1 MIKTNTNTCSLK
13 ELADIALSN
22 NLYVSSTWL
31 LKRTLEK
38 ISNGDRSESKAR
50 LWIAYRASKPVGVA
64 VLSGKDSSLMFYVK
78 AEHRRQGIAS
88 KLLIEVELDNTVNE
102 FCVSQGNK
110 ASIQFFKRLGLTPS
124 IEDAKRTVNS
134 VISKW
139 KSRSFLKQYKQNNYA
154 ISRGMDG
161 VYSV

>member
-1 MIKTNTNTCSLK
+1 MIKTNTDTCSSK

-38 ISNGDRSESKAR
+38 ISNGDRSESKAK

-88 KLLIEVELDNTVNE
+88 
-102 FCVSQGNK
+102 
-110 ASIQFFKRLGLTPS
+110 
-124 IEDAKRTVNS
+124 
-134 VISKW
+134 
-139 KSRSFLKQYKQNNYA
+139 
-154 ISRGMDG
+154 
-161 VYSV
+161 